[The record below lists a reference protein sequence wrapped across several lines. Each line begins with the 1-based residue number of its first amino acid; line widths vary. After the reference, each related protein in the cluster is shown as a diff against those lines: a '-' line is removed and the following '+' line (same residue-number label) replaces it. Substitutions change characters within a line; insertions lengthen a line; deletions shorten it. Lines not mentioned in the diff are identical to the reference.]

1 MSKDK
6 IGIITADIVASTEIN
21 FEDRKVLFAQFND
34 GLDSI
39 KEVYLI
45 DYEWY
50 RGDAFQV
57 KSSNCANSL
66 RILLLIKFW
75 IKSIEKDDRKSYD
88 VRISLGIGK
97 SELTENKLALSDGE
111 AFRISGRNL
120 DRLKIKKQTIIFDS
134 NDSNSNALKI
144 ESLLLNAIIENVTPI
159 QAKVLY
165 YKLRK
170 FKENDIANI
179 LNLAQSTV
187 NQHSKS
193 GNWNTIAKYLEYFE
207 KLYINE

>member
-1 MSKDK
+1 MNKDK
-6 IGIITADIVASTEIN
+6 IGIITADIIESTEIN
-21 FEDRKVLFAQFND
+21 FEDRKMIFAQFNE
-34 GLDSI
+34 GLNNI
-39 KEVYLI
+39 KKSYFI

-57 KSSNCANSL
+57 KSPNCVNSL

-75 IKSIEKDDRKSYD
+75 IKSFEKEARKSYD

-97 SELTENKLALSDGE
+97 SELTENQLSLSDGE

-120 DRLKIKKQTIIFDS
+120 DRLKIKNQTLIFDS

-144 ESLLLNAIIENVTPI
+144 ESLLLNTIIENVTSI

-165 YKLRK
+165 YKLQN
-170 FKENDIANI
+170 FKENDIAEK

-193 GNWNTIAKYLEYFE
+193 GNWKTIAKYLDYFE
-207 KLYINE
+207 KLYVNE